1 MKPVANNSPA
11 EQFRFCVVIP
21 MYNEEGNVGVMVRE
35 VNKALNENGYRAD
48 IILVD
53 DGSKDNTATEA
64 AAASRENPN
73 VIVRTHEV
81 NSGFGS
87 ALRTAMRQS
96 VEGGYEFAVFMDAD
110 FTMHPGY
117 IRSFYEKMLEG
128 YDFVIGSRYLEGGG
142 MKDVPGWRK
151 LYSLAGRTVFRCC
164 FRLPLTD
171 YTQGFRA
178 IRRNILERM
187 ELSESGFPILIEEIF
202 QARRLTDKF
211 SEIPFVL
218 TGREV
223 GISKFNYTPGVLWDY
238 FKYAVRAIFRG

>member
-87 ALRTAMRQS
+87 ALRTAMASPWRGDMNLPS
-96 VEGGYEFAVFMDAD
+96 SWTLISPCIRDIFGVFMKKCSKVMTLSSA
-110 FTMHPGY
+110 PVILRG
-117 IRSFYEKMLEG
+117 EG
-128 YDFVIGSRYLEGGG
+128 
-142 MKDVPGWRK
+142 
-151 LYSLAGRTVFRCC
+151 
-164 FRLPLTD
+164 
-171 YTQGFRA
+171 
-178 IRRNILERM
+178 
-187 ELSESGFPILIEEIF
+187 
-202 QARRLTDKF
+202 
-211 SEIPFVL
+211 
-218 TGREV
+218 
-223 GISKFNYTPGVLWDY
+223 
-238 FKYAVRAIFRG
+238 